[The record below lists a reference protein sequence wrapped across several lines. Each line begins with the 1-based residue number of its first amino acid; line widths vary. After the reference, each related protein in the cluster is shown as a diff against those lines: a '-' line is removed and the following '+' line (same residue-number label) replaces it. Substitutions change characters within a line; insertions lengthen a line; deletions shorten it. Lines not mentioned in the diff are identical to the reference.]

1 MLALSLAPLRRIGED
16 FFERALLEDGTPVVV
31 RPIRP
36 ADAPSLQAAL
46 LELSDRTRYLRF
58 HGPRGEFS
66 ASELRF
72 LTDVDG
78 EAHVALAAFTLPR
91 PRMVAVGRFIR
102 DSVTAAAAELAL
114 VVTDALQGKGLGQLL
129 LSRLREAA
137 LERNVTRFTG
147 SILDDNRK
155 MRGLLRKLGGR
166 VGLSSRGVC
175 DIDLALT

>member
-1 MLALSLAPLRRIGED
+1 ML
-16 FFERALLEDGTPVVV
+16 
-31 RPIRP
+31 
-36 ADAPSLQAAL
+36 
-46 LELSDRTRYLRF
+46 TRLF
-58 HGPRGEFS
+58 
-66 ASELRF
+66 
-72 LTDVDG
+72 V
-78 EAHVALAAFTLPR
+78 
-91 PRMVAVGRFIR
+91 
-102 DSVTAAAAELAL
+102 
-114 VVTDALQGKGLGQLL
+114 L